1 MLYFAPALCRTCS
14 VLLCLVFGL
23 SALAATT
30 DAWGAPFDDLNIK
43 IEPPRE
49 APDTPPEQPPEEPP
63 EKLEAPSRPELEPED
78 KPNDALAAA
87 KLAFQQKNF
96 AQCLDLLVVASA
108 QNPSMPPPR
117 LMLADMYLHNNM
129 RQSGRAL
136 LERVALEDSS
146 HPELWRLFGALALG
160 EGRWTEAAMHFK
172 RALELPKPNA
182 WRPVQKATFEL
193 TARQG
198 LAAAA
203 ERRGDWPG
211 AAAAHG
217 QIVSMT
223 PADPT
228 AHDRWAS
235 ALFRAD
241 FTDKALE
248 QFKIAYLLDNSMPQ
262 PELSMGIMSIND
274 GNFKQADG
282 WFARA
287 IAAFPENPTLRYQIA
302 VALMVQDR
310 AKEAAINAAKAAE
323 LGLDSP
329 ELNMVRGYAARQMNA
344 ADEAEKFFRAV
355 LEERPDDAT
364 AKDQL
369 ALVLIETSDEA
380 KQQEALKLAREAA
393 DAPDASGGAKATLG
407 WVQYRLGHIAEAD
420 ALLEKAVQSRGLS
433 PDSLYLIG
441 RFCQEQGHTVEL
453 NRVAGMLAASMSR
466 QGVFVARP
474 SARRWLR
481 EVASSAESE
490 K

>member
-1 MLYFAPALCRTCS
+1 MYGIADYRLGAAPNL
-14 VLLCLVFGL
+14 
-23 SALAATT
+23 
-30 DAWGAPFDDLNIK
+30 
-43 IEPPRE
+43 
-49 APDTPPEQPPEEPP
+49 
-63 EKLEAPSRPELEPED
+63 
-78 KPNDALAAA
+78 
-87 KLAFQQKNF
+87 
-96 AQCLDLLVVASA
+96 
-108 QNPSMPPPR
+108 PPPR
-117 LMLADMYLHNNM
+117 LVLADMYLHNNM

-136 LERVALEDSS
+136 LERVAVEDPQ
-146 HPELWRLFGALALG
+146 HPELWRLFGSLALG
-160 EGRWTEAAMHFK
+160 EGRWTEATMHFQK
-172 RALELPKPNA
+172 ALEMPKPNS
-182 WRPVQKATFEL
+182 WRPVQRATFEL
-193 TARQG
+193 SAKQG

-203 ERRGDWPG
+203 EQRGDWPT

-217 QIVSMT
+217 QIAAMT
-223 PADPT
+223 PADAA

-235 ALFRAD
+235 ALFRAN

-248 QFKIAYLLDNSMPQ
+248 QFKVSYLLDQNMPQ
-262 PELSMGIMSIND
+262 PELSMGIMCIND

-287 IAAFPENPTLRYQIA
+287 MAAHPKNPMLRYQIA

-310 AKEAAINAAKAAE
+310 AKEAATNAEQAAE
-323 LGLDSP
+323 LGMESADLD
-329 ELNMVRGYAARQMNA
+329 MVRGYAARQMNA
-344 ADEAEKFFRAV
+344 ADDAERFFRAV

-380 KQQEALKLAREAA
+380 KQEEALKLAREAA
-393 DAPDASGGAKATLG
+393 DAPAASGGAKATLG

-420 ALLEKAVQSRGLS
+420 ALLEKAVNSPGLG

-453 NRVAGMLAASMSR
+453 NRVAGLLAAKLPR

-481 EVASSAESE
+481 EIAREAESP
-490 K
+490 